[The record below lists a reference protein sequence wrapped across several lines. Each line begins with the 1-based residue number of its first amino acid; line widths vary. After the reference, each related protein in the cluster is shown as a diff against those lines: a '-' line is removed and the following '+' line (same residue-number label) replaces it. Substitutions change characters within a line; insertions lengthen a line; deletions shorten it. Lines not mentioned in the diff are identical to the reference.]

1 MSNDRKLKSITI
13 PRLLDEQRNA
23 YNTIM
28 EAINSE
34 NGNMYFLD
42 APGGTG
48 KTFLM
53 QLILATVRKDNNIAL
68 ALASSG
74 IAATLLDGGRTAHS
88 ALKLPLDMHLTDM
101 PVCRISKTSSMGK
114 LMQQCKLI
122 VWDECTMAHKKS
134 LEALNRTLQDLRQND
149 RLFGGI
155 VVLLSGDFRQTLPVI
170 QRGTPADE
178 LNACLKTSSLWRNV
192 NILTLRTNMR
202 VRLQNDASADVFA
215 QQLLQMGNGAMP
227 TDADGRITF
236 PSDFCTLVNST
247 EELIQHVF
255 PDISNNYLNQQWIS
269 ERAILAA
276 KNKDVHDINF
286 DIQSR
291 LPGEMRSYISTDTV
305 VEQDQV
311 VHYPTEFLNSLELPG
326 FPPHNLQLKVG
337 AVVIMLRNLNQPKLC
352 NGTRLSIQNLMN
364 NLIQAT
370 IITGKYAG
378 ETVLIPRIPL
388 LSTDTPFQFKRLQF
402 PIRLAYAMTIN
413 KAQGQSLQVCGLN
426 LEQECFSHGQLYV
439 ACSRVGKPS
448 SLFIHTNEG
457 KTKNIVYARALH

>member
-1 MSNDRKLKSITI
+1 
-13 PRLLDEQRNA
+13 
-23 YNTIM
+23 
-28 EAINSE
+28 
-34 NGNMYFLD
+34 
-42 APGGTG
+42 
-48 KTFLM
+48 
-53 QLILATVRKDNNIAL
+53 
-68 ALASSG
+68 
-74 IAATLLDGGRTAHS
+74 
-88 ALKLPLDMHLTDM
+88 
-101 PVCRISKTSSMGK
+101 
-114 LMQQCKLI
+114 
-122 VWDECTMAHKKS
+122 MAHKKS
-134 LEALNRTLQDLRQND
+134 LEALNRTLLDLRRND
-149 RLFGGI
+149 RLFVGI

-202 VRLQNDASADVFA
+202 VRLQNDASADIFA

-227 TDADGRITF
+227 TDPDGRITF
-236 PSDFCTLVNST
+236 LCTLVNST

-255 PDISNNYLNQQWIS
+255 PDISNNYLIHQWIS

-276 KNKDVHDINF
+276 KDKDVHDINF

-291 LPGEMRSYISTDTV
+291 LPGQIRSYMSADTV

-364 NLIQAT
+364 DLIQAT

-388 LSTDTPFQFKRLQF
+388 LSTDTPFQFERLQF
-402 PIRLAYAMTIN
+402 SIRLAYAMTIN

-448 SLFIHTNEG
+448 SLFIHTTEG
-457 KTKNIVYARALH
+457 KTKNIVYQRALH